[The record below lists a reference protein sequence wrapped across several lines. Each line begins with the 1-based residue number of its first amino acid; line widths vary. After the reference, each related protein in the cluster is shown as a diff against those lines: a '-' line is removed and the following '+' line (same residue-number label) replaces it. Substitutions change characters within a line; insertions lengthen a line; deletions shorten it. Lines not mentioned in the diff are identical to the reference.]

1 MTAHPTDL
9 HFAALDFVYVELT
22 VKCNLRCHFCDNEMR
37 NLYRDMPVE
46 QFHAIVDQLKPGTR
60 LGLHGLGEPTLH
72 KRLVDL
78 VRYAK
83 ARGLYVYFN
92 TNHTVTTDAQMAG
105 LVDAGL
111 DEMRISMSAGSREG
125 FEAYSGKDLFDAL
138 IDRTRRM
145 VAIRGDRTRPILR
158 LIFVLTRESHP
169 ELPRVV
175 ALADELG
182 VDELQVQTH
191 LDWGKPPS
199 EDEPVGGLG
208 LTVDEL
214 EALRPGVTAAAR
226 SASRVQVVLPFAETG
241 PVAERN
247 AEPGRCQWPFNATWI
262 TADGVVTPCCNL
274 HDPRQINF
282 GNAFRDRLEE
292 IWLGPSYT
300 EFRERYRADA
310 VDACKTCPVHFGQ
323 FKSYRY
329 QATSADDAEAAAPPA
344 EHRDEP
350 A

>member
-1 MTAHPTDL
+1 
-9 HFAALDFVYVELT
+9 
-22 VKCNLRCHFCDNEMR
+22 
-37 NLYRDMPVE
+37 
-46 QFHAIVDQLKPGTR
+46 
-60 LGLHGLGEPTLH
+60 
-72 KRLVDL
+72 
-78 VRYAK
+78 
-83 ARGLYVYFN
+83 
-92 TNHTVTTDAQMAG
+92 MAG

-125 FEAYSGKDLFDAL
+125 FEAYSAKDLFDAL
-138 IDRTRRM
+138 VDRTRRM

-158 LIFVLTRESHP
+158 LIFVLTRASHP

-191 LDWGKPPS
+191 LDWESAQRGQPAVAAQADRRGARGAPARC
-199 EDEPVGGLG
+199 DGGG
-208 LTVDEL
+208 
-214 EALRPGVTAAAR
+214 AGARARPGVAAPAR
-226 SASRVQVVLPFAETG
+226 RAGRGRP
-241 PVAERN
+241 
-247 AEPGRCQWPFNATWI
+247 EPGRALPHNETWI

-300 EFRERYRADA
+300 EFRERYRADT
-310 VDACKTCPVHFGQ
+310 VDACRTCPVHYGQ

-329 QATSADDAEAAAPPA
+329 QAATAAGDRSG
-344 EHRDEP
+344 E
-350 A
+350 